1 MAVTAE
7 KLATRHGKLVT
18 RLSNLDKRAD
28 KARKIV
34 DNVEN
39 ERAELTARIAL
50 VKAQYASAAGPD
62 AEPLSDEVPAA
73 VEAEASESDAEDEDD
88 EDEDESGF

>member
-18 RLSNLDKRAD
+18 RLSNLDKRAE

-39 ERAELTARIAL
+39 ERAELEARIAL
-50 VKAQYASAAGPD
+50 VKAQYASTAGPD
-62 AEPLSDEVPAA
+62 AEPLSDEAPAA
-73 VEAEASESDAEDEDD
+73 ADADATESDETDAED